1 MPIKTIL
8 FDLDGTLLDTNELI
22 IQSFQHTY
30 KKHLNKEMPR
40 DKIIQSFGEILQHTM
55 EREFGECCEEALHTY
70 RNFQLSNF
78 YHYITMHAGVQEAL
92 KFLYEKDY
100 KLGVVTSRLN
110 ESALKGLKHFDLDV
124 YFGSIIGADDTDR
137 HKPDPTPAFMALEE
151 LDGKPQEAMMVGD
164 SPYDV
169 RCGKNAGMTTVAV
182 GWSALPREMY
192 MQHDPDYVVE
202 SMEELVALIKKLNT
216 K

>member
-1 MPIKTIL
+1 MTIKTIL

-30 KKHLNKEMPR
+30 QKHLNKKVPR
-40 DKIIQSFGEILQHTM
+40 ETIIKSFGEILQHTM
-55 EREFGECCEEALHTY
+55 EREFNECAQEALQTY
-70 RNFQLSNF
+70 RNFQNSHF
-78 YHYITMHAGVQEAL
+78 YDYITMHAGVKEAL
-92 KFLYEKDY
+92 QFFYEKEY

-110 ESALKGLKHFDLDV
+110 DSALKGLKHFHLEH
-124 YFGSIIGADDTDR
+124 YFGSIIGADDTNK
-137 HKPDPTPAFMALEE
+137 HKPDPTPALMALEE
-151 LDGKPQEAMMVGD
+151 LEQNPEETMMVGD

-169 RCGKNAGMTTVAV
+169 LCGKNAGMKTVAV

-192 MQHDPDYVVE
+192 MTHNPDYLVE
-202 SMEELVALIKKLNT
+202 SMEELVALVEKLNT